1 MMLLYILNCGAIIC
15 DLEKFL
21 RTIEQSG
28 LTLNFKKC
36 KWAQKRVQFCGKI
49 VGSGQILS
57 DPEKLLV
64 LDKMNR
70 PRTKKEV
77 SQMLS
82 FFGYF
87 RDHIHNYT
95 EMSKPL
101 TDLTFKRFVSNVPWG
116 APQQTAFEQLKEA
129 LKRATEEPLYPV
141 DFGKPFHLFVDASQ
155 HTVSSAMTQIDE
167 EGRHLPIAFSS
178 TKLNE
183 AQKFWSVIEKEAYA
197 VLVALKKYRHW
208 LLFGLTVLYCDHNPL
223 SYLTESAPRS
233 AELMRWALALQE

>member
-1 MMLLYILNCGAIIC
+1 VAKSFVDDVAVHSELWRDHMC

-87 RDHIHNYT
+87 RDHIHNYA

-116 APQQTAFEQLKEA
+116 GTTANGF
-129 LKRATEEPLYPV
+129 
-141 DFGKPFHLFVDASQ
+141 
-155 HTVSSAMTQIDE
+155 
-167 EGRHLPIAFSS
+167 
-178 TKLNE
+178 
-183 AQKFWSVIEKEAYA
+183 
-197 VLVALKKYRHW
+197 
-208 LLFGLTVLYCDHNPL
+208 
-223 SYLTESAPRS
+223 
-233 AELMRWALALQE
+233 